1 MNKKFLLNAVK
12 IVAFGVVPFM
22 VENGKKALDKALEA
36 TEKVAKE
43 DQYVKS
49 DFNYF
54 ILRPTWVYR
63 IHYY

>member
-22 VENGKKALDKALEA
+22 DENGKKALDKALEA

-43 DQYVKS
+43 D
-49 DFNYF
+49 
-54 ILRPTWVYR
+54 
-63 IHYY
+63 

>member
-36 TEKVAKE
+36 TEKVDKE
-43 DQYVKS
+43 D
-49 DFNYF
+49 
-54 ILRPTWVYR
+54 
-63 IHYY
+63 